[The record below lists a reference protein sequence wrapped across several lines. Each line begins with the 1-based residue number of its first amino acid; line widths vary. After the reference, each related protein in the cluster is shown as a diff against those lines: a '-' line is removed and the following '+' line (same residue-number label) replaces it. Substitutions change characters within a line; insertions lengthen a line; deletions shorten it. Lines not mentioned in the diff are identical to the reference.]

1 MRASAGI
8 RWSIVPS
15 SVGMPTQLPARDG
28 GRPGCLRWPRFAVR
42 ALSNSLPFARVN
54 PSIEALRQ
62 YILTSGWHGNE
73 GTAMAN
79 KVTIYQVAKAAG
91 VSISTVSLALNSP
104 GRVSQSTREKVLHAA
119 DSLGF
124 VPKTE
129 AVTRARRSLGRIGV
143 IGPFTSYSSFG
154 RRLNGILQ
162 ITRTESLEVVVFD
175 QESAATSQS
184 PLLASLPLT
193 GRLDGLIVMGLPL
206 DDSIGERLT
215 SLGLPTVLLEM
226 ANERFDSVHADD
238 YTGGRL
244 AAEHLLERG
253 HISFAYIGE
262 QQRTRLYVSPSERR
276 LHGFRDVLAEH
287 GIMLG
292 DDDVR
297 LTRHGAAA
305 ACQDARQLL
314 SRPQPPTAI
323 FTHDD
328 TLAAG
333 VLRAA
338 RQLARRVPDD
348 LAVVGYDDGEVAEAL
363 DLTTIRQPLEES
375 GRTAAQLLMQRIA
388 DPGAPTR
395 TVNLRLTVVTRDTTR

>member
-1 MRASAGI
+1 
-8 RWSIVPS
+8 
-15 SVGMPTQLPARDG
+15 
-28 GRPGCLRWPRFAVR
+28 
-42 ALSNSLPFARVN
+42 
-54 PSIEALRQ
+54 
-62 YILTSGWHGNE
+62 
-73 GTAMAN
+73 MAN

-253 HISFAYIGE
+253 HASFAYIGE

-395 TVNLRLTVVTRDTTR
+395 TVNLRLSVVTRDTTR